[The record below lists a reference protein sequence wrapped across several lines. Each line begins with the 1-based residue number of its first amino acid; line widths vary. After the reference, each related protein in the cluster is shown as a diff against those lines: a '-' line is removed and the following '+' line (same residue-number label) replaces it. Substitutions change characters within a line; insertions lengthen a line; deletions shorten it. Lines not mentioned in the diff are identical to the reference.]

1 MALHNDIIYNTLKSI
16 TENVHYMSNR
26 YDNSE
31 ITNQLPYIVY
41 QIIAKRPITAD
52 NRALLYNVEYQVTIV
67 TRTRNEALIHLFEES
82 MNQKEI
88 IPVLVSTYQNDDYS
102 INRVYQI
109 NILSTG
115 GY

>member
-1 MALHNDIIYNTLKSI
+1 MALHNDIIYNTLRSI
-16 TENVHYMSNR
+16 TENVHYMSNL
-26 YDNSE
+26 YDNTE
-31 ITNQLPYIVY
+31 TTNQLPYIVY

-67 TRTRNEALIHLFEES
+67 TKTRNEALIHLFEEI